1 MGDNANS
8 NNGNS
13 AYVNRNKLVV
23 IQQPSTLVSSFVNV
37 HSENIARYIINKVIS
52 LAITQHH
59 NAYVDKEIPQH
70 CFMFTK
76 KAINTVVMSQY
87 ICYDKDDYNKDLRID
102 KSLLHIPPIEHK
114 ESKSSFNT
122 TLRNNNNNNNHFDF
136 DVVFYNNTYHGDNN
150 WETPNEPTSTDVDR
164 YASAMTNITKMNN
177 NINTSN
183 NTNNDN
189 NKRQN
194 TLISKRDSRI
204 LGTLIRNNINNN
216 VNIVE
221 KKKGWYEIMNEMSV
235 HDIPWKENEDQ
246 IRQDNEFE
254 ELRKEKENELLMKEY
269 EMKLKI
275 KEEKEILI
283 KKKEE
288 ANKQNKYKNKKITI
302 DANGNVIIIKPFD
315 MNILEKDFI
324 SIRSNSKNI
333 KRMQPPS
340 AVAIHKQ
347 QQQQLSSRHKK
358 HLPTIETS
366 AQSSIEKKIERGPI
380 IPSGSCFDNIKPE
393 IGVSITEDK
402 RSKTGGKDFFKKFNK
417 YSLENY
423 TKELQSTLSAN
434 MTNSSGNGNNN
445 NFGFT
450 HSSNYMTNSDF
461 HNRTLTDV
469 NVNYYNTI
477 TNSSFLKKSPLKKV
491 NYTTAYNPLIKL
503 SSTTNQFNLKCTLD
517 DLNLISEQ
525 DEAMRN
531 NNYTQQSFNI
541 SNIFKPLTSRNNNT
555 INNNTSTNFNNT
567 TLTDMNTFASSLL
580 KPTLSTTTYH
590 QRKQQPLT
598 HIRKPSKPL
607 LLQRDNNNNNKRLP
621 YMRMRMRQHI
631 SMSKTFHNN

>member
-1 MGDNANS
+1 MRDNANS
-8 NNGNS
+8 NGSS
-13 AYVNRNKLVV
+13 AYVNRNKVVV
-23 IQQPSTLVSSFVNV
+23 IQPSSALMTNGKNVSV
-37 HSENIARYIINKVIS
+37 HSEDIARYIINKVIS

-59 NAYVDKEIPQH
+59 NAYVDGEIPQH

-87 ICYDKDDYNKDLRID
+87 ICYDKDDYNKELHID

-122 TLRNNNNNNNHFDF
+122 TLRNNNNNHFDF

-150 WETPNEPTSTDVDR
+150 WETPTEPTSTEVDR
-164 YASAMTNITKMNN
+164 YASAMTNITKM
-177 NINTSN
+177 INTSN
-183 NTNNDN
+183 TTNTDN
-189 NKRQN
+189 NKRQS

-204 LGTLIRNNINNN
+204 LGTLIRNNINNG
-216 VNIVE
+216 ITAE

-246 IRQDNEFE
+246 IRQDTEFE

-288 ANKQNKYKNKKITI
+288 ENKQNKYKNKKITI

-315 MNILEKDFI
+315 MKILEKDFI

-347 QQQQLSSRHKK
+347 QQQQQPSLLHHKK
-358 HLPTIETS
+358 HLPIIETP
-366 AQSSIEKKIERGPI
+366 AQTYIEKKIERGPI

-434 MTNSSGNGNNN
+434 MTGSGGNGNNN

-477 TNSSFLKKSPLKKV
+477 TNSSFLKKSTFKKL
-491 NYTTAYNPLIKL
+491 NNTAYNPLIKL

-531 NNYTQQSFNI
+531 NNNNYTQQSFNI
-541 SNIFKPLTSRNNNT
+541 SNIFKPLTSRNNN
-555 INNNTSTNFNNT
+555 NNNNNSDN

-580 KPTLSTTTYH
+580 KPTSTTTYH
-590 QRKQQPLT
+590 HRKQQPLT

-607 LLQRDNNNNNKRLP
+607 QRDLP
-621 YMRMRMRQHI
+621 RMRMRQHI
-631 SMSKTFHNN
+631 PMSKTFHNT

>member
-1 MGDNANS
+1 MGDNS
-8 NNGNS
+8 S
-13 AYVNRNKLVV
+13 KYVNKNKLVV
-23 IQQPSTLVSSFVNV
+23 IQQPSVSTFVNV
-37 HSENIARYIINKVIS
+37 HSENIARYIINKIIS

-59 NAYVDKEIPQH
+59 NACVDKEIPQH
-70 CFMFTK
+70 CFMFVK
-76 KAINTVVMSQY
+76 NAINTVVMSQY
-87 ICYDKDDYNKDLRID
+87 ICYDKDDYNKELRID

-122 TLRNNNNNNNHFDF
+122 TLHNNNNHFDF

-164 YASAMTNITKMNN
+164 YASAMTNITKMINN
-177 NINTSN
+177 VNTSN
-183 NTNNDN
+183 HTNTNNNN
-189 NKRQN
+189 NKHQN

-216 VNIVE
+216 INTAE

-347 QQQQLSSRHKK
+347 QQQHNKK
-358 HLPTIETS
+358 RLPTIETS
-366 AQSSIEKKIERGPI
+366 AQSNIEKKIERGPI

-434 MTNSSGNGNNN
+434 MTNSSGVNGNNN

-491 NYTTAYNPLIKL
+491 NHNATAYNPLIKL

-541 SNIFKPLTSRNNNT
+541 SNIFKPLTSRNNNNN
-555 INNNTSTNFNNT
+555 NNNTSTNFNNT

-580 KPTLSTTTYH
+580 KPALSSTTYH
-590 QRKQQPLT
+590 HRKQQPLT

-607 LLQRDNNNNNKRLP
+607 LQRDNNNNNKRLP
-621 YMRMRMRQHI
+621 HMRMRMRQHI
-631 SMSKTFHNN
+631 SMSKTFHNT